1 MAAKKPKRTKVPKA
15 TLQDER
21 LPLEIRQQ
29 LARVDMREIRKTLE
43 LAQTKHLND
52 EELRYLLESANALME
67 ADKILSRDE
76 DQNG

>member
-21 LPLEIRQQ
+21 LPLDIRQQ
-29 LARVDMREIRKTLE
+29 LARVDLREIRKTLE
-43 LAQTKHLND
+43 LAQTKTLND
-52 EELRYLLESANALME
+52 EEFRYLLDSANALME

-76 DQNG
+76 DGNG

>member
-1 MAAKKPKRTKVPKA
+1 MPKA

-21 LPLEIRQQ
+21 IPLEIRQQ

-43 LAQTKHLND
+43 LAQTKTLND
-52 EELRYLLESANALME
+52 EEYRYLLESANALME

-76 DQNG
+76 DESS

>member
-1 MAAKKPKRTKVPKA
+1 MPKA

-21 LPLEIRQQ
+21 IPLEIRQQ

-43 LAQTKHLND
+43 LAQTKTLND
-52 EELRYLLESANALME
+52 EEYRYLLESANALME

-76 DQNG
+76 DENS